1 MDVNYTY
8 CGDHFVTYT
17 NIKSLRCIPETNTM
31 LYVSNI
37 SKKKKKEPFFGAES
51 NYLQKGIYGI
61 LSYSF
66 SALVTYS

>member
-1 MDVNYTY
+1 MSV
-8 CGDHFVTYT
+8 
-17 NIKSLRCIPETNTM
+17 
-31 LYVSNI
+31 I
-37 SKKKKKEPFFGAES
+37 SQKKKKKEPFFGAES